1 MTGVLPN
8 FDREPRL
15 QELLRAVPRA
25 KLEAALDGLI
35 GGGWRIDD
43 AGGTRVWYRGME
55 GSHPEAALPIRVD
68 IDIVGYLVTASDRR
82 QQAHLAVQWL
92 VLVLTS
98 ARRYQMAADLHLEA
112 VHADYAEIQAK
123 HAALQASED
132 RYRKLAGE
140 LEQRVCDQVDIIE
153 RAQRQ
158 LFQSAQMAAIGSLAA
173 GMAHEINNPIGFIRS
188 NLSTAA
194 SYLEQMTAMLQAF
207 RRGDVASA
215 RAVWDH
221 ADGDFVMTDFD
232 SLLSESAAGADRIAR
247 IVARLKAYAGIDRA
261 SGPVDI
267 NQAVRAATELLC
279 EQLPAG
285 VTLETNLQP
294 LPSLAVDLAQMSQAL
309 FALLQNA
316 RQALGAHGGCIRV
329 ASGVADGEI
338 RIAIRDNGSG
348 MDATL
353 RARIFDPFF
362 TTREVGGGMGLGL
375 TVSNDIVRAHHGR
388 IDVESA
394 VGTGSVF
401 TVCLP
406 LKQPAVL
413 QGTTQ

>member
-25 KLEAALDGLI
+25 RLEAALDGLI

-43 AGGTRVWYRGME
+43 AGGNPGWYRGMD

-132 RYRKLAGE
+132 RYRKLAEE

-215 RAVWDH
+215 RAAWDH
-221 ADGDFVMTDFD
+221 ADGDFVMTDFN

-316 RQALGAHGGCIRV
+316 RQALGAQGGCIRV

-348 MDATL
+348 MDAAL

-406 LKQPAVL
+406 LKQPAVP
-413 QGTTQ
+413 QETTQ